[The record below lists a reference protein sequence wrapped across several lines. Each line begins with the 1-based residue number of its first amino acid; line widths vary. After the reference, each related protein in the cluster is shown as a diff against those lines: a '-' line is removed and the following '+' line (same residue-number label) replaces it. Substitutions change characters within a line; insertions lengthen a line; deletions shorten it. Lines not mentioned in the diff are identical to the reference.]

1 MKKWTKRILSR
12 LMAKI
17 VQPTG
22 NRVVVLCY
30 HSVHPRRKFASVT
43 PERFAEHLQWLKLH
57 CQVIPLSEVL
67 FAAQSGNRDKPLV
80 AITFDDGYDDNYEF
94 AFPLLQE
101 HEVPATFFV
110 TVGFIE
116 RDPVVLRRF
125 RTLRRAPLDDI
136 QPLTWKQI
144 REMREAGMAL
154 GSHTWS
160 HPNLA
165 RLDPREARHELLRA
179 KEVLEQRLGEEVM
192 SLAYPF
198 GKPGRHFTRSTMELA
213 AEVGYNTGVAVIFRA
228 VMPAD
233 SPWALP
239 RFFVTGDSVEI
250 LAEKAMGAW
259 DWLGL
264 WQEGAPLWLAR
275 LVSRKDFLV

>member
-1 MKKWTKRILSR
+1 MKEWTKASLSR
-12 LMAKI
+12 LMANM
-17 VQPTG
+17 VQPKM

-30 HSVHPRRKFASVT
+30 HSVHPRKNFASVT
-43 PERFAEHLQWLKLH
+43 PEHFTEHLKWLKLH
-57 CQVIPLSEVL
+57 CQVIPLSEAL
-67 FAAQSGNRDKPLV
+67 FAAQSGNGNKPFV
-80 AITFDDGYDDNYEF
+80 AITFDDGYADNYEF

-110 TVGFIE
+110 TVGFVE
-116 RDPVVLRRF
+116 RDPAVLERF
-125 RTLRRAPLDDI
+125 RTLRRVPFDDI
-136 QPLTWKQI
+136 QPLSWQQI
-144 REMREAGMAL
+144 REMRQAGMAI

-165 RLDPREARHELLRA
+165 RMDPREARHELLRA
-179 KEVLEQRLGEEVM
+179 KEVLEERLGEAIMV
-192 SLAYPF
+192 LAYPF

-213 AEVGYNTGVAVIFRA
+213 AEVGYDTGVAVIFRA
-228 VMPAD
+228 VRPLD
-233 SPWALP
+233 SPLALP

-264 WQEGAPLWLAR
+264 WQQGAPTWLAR
-275 LVSRKDFLV
+275 LVSRKDFQV